1 MMSDFRGGW
10 GSKIVGHYLWMFPN
24 DNLCISK
31 KQNYGTPTKKKYI
44 IIIIIINNI
53 YEIQILLRRD
63 TRVNKH
69 FLH

>member
-1 MMSDFRGGW
+1 
-10 GSKIVGHYLWMFPN
+10 MFPN
-24 DNLCISK
+24 NNLCISK